1 MTPEN
6 PIVTHYLAN
15 LDGNL
20 KGLND
25 TDRTGAVRDIR
36 SHISEAMAQ
45 GEPLDRVLK
54 SLGPPDAL
62 ARAYSVELL
71 LKKPSGPQSRGNRA
85 LRLAGLIILG
95 SVPTFVIVVVLGV
108 VGVVFSIT
116 GVALFAAGQAALSDS
131 LPWWITMDADPR
143 LATIIGP
150 FMSVVGLMCL
160 FGLGLYLKLAAK
172 VVTRVLPP
180 KTQAAS

>member
-6 PIVTHYLAN
+6 PIITRYLAN
-15 LDGNL
+15 LDANL

-25 TDRTGAVRDIR
+25 TDRTEAVRDIR
-36 SHISEAMAQ
+36 SHISEATAQ
-45 GEPLDRVLK
+45 GAPLDRVLE
-54 SLGPPDAL
+54 SLGSPPVL

-71 LKKPSGPQSRGNRA
+71 MKKPSGQSPPNRA

-116 GVALFAAGQAALSDS
+116 GVALFAAGQAALADN

-150 FMSVVGLMCL
+150 FMSVIGLMCL

-180 KTQAAS
+180 KAQAAP